1 MLKKEFT
8 MNRKDFYIW
17 GLVLSIMIMADMD
30 ITPLEA
36 AHLLTHTL
44 PNYIKYQINFI

>member
-1 MLKKEFT
+1 MVYLDMLKKEFT

-30 ITPLEA
+30 
-36 AHLLTHTL
+36 
-44 PNYIKYQINFI
+44 NYIKYQINFI